1 MSRKRLFLAAFL
13 AASTL
18 ILSTAEAQVR
28 VGPGARRSSVRA
40 YTTRSYGT
48 LGYAPRAYGTLGYAP
63 RAYGTLGYAPR
74 AYGTGSYRYAPRGY
88 GYAPRRYGTRSY
100 GGVSIYGFRIGGY

>member
-1 MSRKRLFLAAFL
+1 MSRKRWFLAAFL

-18 ILSTAEAQVR
+18 ILSTAEAQIR
-28 VGPGARRSSVRA
+28 VGPRVRRSSVRA

-48 LGYAPRAYGTLGYAP
+48 PVYAPRAYGTPVYAP

-74 AYGTGSYRYAPRGY
+74 AYGTGSLRYAPRGY
-88 GYAPRRYGTRSY
+88 GYAPRGY

>member
-48 LGYAPRAYGTLGYAP
+48 LGYAPRAYGT
-63 RAYGTLGYAPR
+63 
-74 AYGTGSYRYAPRGY
+74 GSYRYAPRGY